1 MTDIELMNETNIKL
15 GLADGIDLKQV
26 LSDEEILIAKNTNVE
41 QVAYVALDK
50 NTKRISYFAYTFHT
64 QKVAD
69 EATKVIARTANEKAI
84 AEGDIIRIPRKTI
97 TLEEY
102 IKQYVEMADDIY
114 IARIVFDNFMEEK
127 GKEKEN

>member
-15 GLADGIDLKQV
+15 GLADGINLKQV

-50 NTKRISYFAYTFHT
+50 NTKRISYFAYTFYT
-64 QKVAD
+64 QRVAD

-84 AEGDIIRIPRKTI
+84 AEGDIVRVPRKTI

-114 IARIVFDNFMEEK
+114 IARIVFDNFMKE
-127 GKEKEN
+127 KEKEN

>member
-15 GLADGIDLKQV
+15 GLANGINLKQV
-26 LSDEEILIAKNTNVE
+26 LSDEEILIARNTNIE

-50 NTKRISYFAYTFHT
+50 NTKRISYFAYTFYT

-84 AEGDIIRIPRKTI
+84 AEGDIVRVPRKTI

-127 GKEKEN
+127 EKEN

>member
-1 MTDIELMNETNIKL
+1 MNNFN
-15 GLADGIDLKQV
+15 LKQV

-64 QKVAD
+64 QRVAD

-84 AEGDIIRIPRKTI
+84 AEGDIVRVPRKTI

-114 IARIVFDNFMEEK
+114 IARIVFDNFMKE
-127 GKEKEN
+127 KEKEN

>member
-1 MTDIELMNETNIKL
+1 MNNFN
-15 GLADGIDLKQV
+15 LKQV

-50 NTKRISYFAYTFHT
+50 NTKRISYFAYTFYT

-84 AEGDIIRIPRKTI
+84 AEGDIVRVPRKTI

-114 IARIVFDNFMEEK
+114 IARIVFDNFMKE
-127 GKEKEN
+127 KEKEN

>member
-15 GLADGIDLKQV
+15 GLADGINLKQV

-64 QKVAD
+64 QRVAD
-69 EATKVIARTANEKAI
+69 EATKVIACTANEKAI
-84 AEGDIIRIPRKTI
+84 AEGDIVRVPRKTI

-127 GKEKEN
+127 EKEN

>member
-15 GLADGIDLKQV
+15 GLADGINLKQV

-64 QKVAD
+64 QRVAD

-84 AEGDIIRIPRKTI
+84 AEGDIIRVPRKTI

-114 IARIVFDNFMEEK
+114 IARIVFDNFMKE
-127 GKEKEN
+127 KEKEN

>member
-15 GLADGIDLKQV
+15 GLTDGINLKQV

-64 QKVAD
+64 QRVAD

-84 AEGDIIRIPRKTI
+84 AEGDIVRVPRKTI

-127 GKEKEN
+127 GKEN

>member
-15 GLADGIDLKQV
+15 GLADGINLKQV

-50 NTKRISYFAYTFHT
+50 NTKRISYFAYTFYT

-84 AEGDIIRIPRKTI
+84 AEGDIVRVPRKTI

-114 IARIVFDNFMEEK
+114 IARIVFDNFMKE
-127 GKEKEN
+127 KEKEN

>member
-1 MTDIELMNETNIKL
+1 MNNFN
-15 GLADGIDLKQV
+15 LKQV

-50 NTKRISYFAYTFHT
+50 NTKRISYFAYTFYT

-102 IKQYVEMADDIY
+102 IKQYAEMADDIY

-127 GKEKEN
+127 EKGEK